1 MPADQATLALRQA
14 AIGQQLL
21 RVVGQQDTVSYID
34 AIKTRSKVVRAADPA
49 GKREDA
55 RQP

>member
-1 MPADQATLALRQA
+1 MAVRLYENRLCR
-14 AIGQQLL
+14 QQLL

-34 AIKTRSKVVRAADPA
+34 AIKARSKVERAADPA
-49 GKREDA
+49 NKSGDA